1 MKKPKY
7 FPNNWKAY
15 KSSPDEFFI
24 PLTYNDFFNW
34 KVMGW
39 ALPSSID
46 CIIREETNGKITE
59 KVYSQSKAARKYLET
74 AMQTKDPKTVYTIVN
89 QDAVQVLY
97 PIKQHDKYKDLE
109 VNTFKDVDTGQFLD
123 DKGFDEMMDYDPN
136 EDKDDPDDWDYIMED
151 DPDY

>member
-1 MKKPKY
+1 MKKSKY

-46 CIIREETNGKITE
+46 CIIREETDGKITE

-74 AMQTKDPKTVYTIVN
+74 AMQTKDPKTTYTICN
-89 QDAVQVLY
+89 NEAVQILY
-97 PIKQHDKYKDLE
+97 PLKQHDKYKDLE
-109 VNTFKDVDTGQFLD
+109 VDTFRDVDMGEFLD
-123 DKGFDEMMDYDPN
+123 
-136 EDKDDPDDWDYIMED
+136 EDKDDPDDFDMWLDENYD
-151 DPDY
+151 

>member
-1 MKKPKY
+1 MKKSKY

-15 KSSPDEFFI
+15 KESPDQFFI

-46 CIIREETNGKITE
+46 CIIREETDGKITE

-74 AMQTKDPKTVYTIVN
+74 AMQTKDPKTTYTICN
-89 QDAVQVLY
+89 NEAVQILY
-97 PIKQHDKYKDLE
+97 PLKQHDKYKDLE
-109 VNTFKDVDTGQFLD
+109 VDTFRDVDMGEFLD
-123 DKGFDEMMDYDPN
+123 
-136 EDKDDPDDWDYIMED
+136 EDKDDPDDFDMWLDENYD
-151 DPDY
+151 

>member
-15 KSSPDEFFI
+15 KSSPDDFFI

-46 CIIREETNGKITE
+46 CIIREETDGKITE
-59 KVYSQSKAARKYLET
+59 KVYSQPKAARKYLET
-74 AMQTKDPKTVYTIVN
+74 AMQTKNPKTVFTIVN
-89 QDAVQVLY
+89 DDAVQVLY
-97 PIKQHDKYKDLE
+97 PLKQHNKYKNLE
-109 VNTFKDVDTGQFLD
+109 VDTFKDVDTGQFLD
-123 DKGFDEMMDYDPN
+123 DK
-136 EDKDDPDDWDYIMED
+136 DDPDDYDMWIDEDYD
-151 DPDY
+151 

>member
-46 CIIREETNGKITE
+46 CIIREETDGKITE

-74 AMQTKDPKTVYTIVN
+74 AMQTKNPKTTYTVVN

-97 PIKQHDKYKDLE
+97 PLKQHHKYKDLE
-109 VNTFKDVDTGQFLD
+109 AKDVDMGQFLEYKED
-123 DKGFDEMMDYDPN
+123 LEDWDRFLD
-136 EDKDDPDDWDYIMED
+136 EDKDDPDDFDMWLDEDYD
-151 DPDY
+151 

>member
-59 KVYSQSKAARKYLET
+59 KVYSQSTAARKYLET
-74 AMQTKDPKTVYTIVN
+74 AMQTRNPKTTYTIAN
-89 QDAVQVLY
+89 HDAVQILY
-97 PIKQHDKYKDLE
+97 PIKQHDKFKDLE
-109 VNTFKDVDTGQFLD
+109 VDTFRDVDMGQFLD
-123 DKGFDEMMDYDPN
+123 
-136 EDKDDPDDWDYIMED
+136 EDKDDPDDFDYWIDED
-151 DPDY
+151 YD

>member
-46 CIIREETNGKITE
+46 CIIREETDGKITE

-74 AMQTKDPKTVYTIVN
+74 AMQTKNPKSTYTIVN
-89 QDAVQVLY
+89 HDAVQVLY
-97 PIKQHDKYKDLE
+97 PLKQHNKYKDLE
-109 VNTFKDVDTGQFLD
+109 ANDVDMGQFLEYKED
-123 DKGFDEMMDYDPN
+123 LEDWDRFLD
-136 EDKDDPDDWDYIMED
+136 EDKDDPDDFDMWLDEDYD
-151 DPDY
+151 

>member
-1 MKKPKY
+1 MTKSKY

-15 KSSPDEFFI
+15 KESPDQFFI

-46 CIIREETNGKITE
+46 CIIREETDGKITE

-74 AMQTKDPKTVYTIVN
+74 AMQTKNPKSTYTIVN
-89 QDAVQVLY
+89 HDAVQILY
-97 PIKQHDKYKDLE
+97 PLKQHDQYKDLE
-109 VNTFKDVDTGQFLD
+109 VDTFKDVVMGQFLD

-136 EDKDDPDDWDYIMED
+136 EDKDDPDDFDMWIDEDYD
-151 DPDY
+151 

>member
-1 MKKPKY
+1 MKKSKY

-74 AMQTKDPKTVYTIVN
+74 AMQTKDPKTIYTICN
-89 QDAVQVLY
+89 NEAVQILY
-97 PIKQHDKYKDLE
+97 PLKQHDKYKDLE
-109 VNTFKDVDTGQFLD
+109 VDTFRDVDMGEFLD
-123 DKGFDEMMDYDPN
+123 
-136 EDKDDPDDWDYIMED
+136 EDKDDPDDFDMWLDENYD
-151 DPDY
+151 

>member
-15 KSSPDEFFI
+15 KESPDQFFI

-74 AMQTKDPKTVYTIVN
+74 AMQTKNPKTTYTIVN

-97 PIKQHDKYKDLE
+97 PLKQHNKYKDLE
-109 VNTFKDVDTGQFLD
+109 VDTFKDVDMGQFLD
-123 DKGFDEMMDYDPN
+123 
-136 EDKDDPDDWDYIMED
+136 EDKDERDDWDQLYD
-151 DPDY
+151 DDDIPFYDM

>member
-1 MKKPKY
+1 MTKSKY

-15 KSSPDEFFI
+15 KESPDQFFI

-46 CIIREETNGKITE
+46 CIIREETDGKITE

-74 AMQTKDPKTVYTIVN
+74 AMQTKNPKTVFTIVN
-89 QDAVQVLY
+89 DDAVQVLY
-97 PIKQHDKYKDLE
+97 PLKQHDKYKDLE
-109 VNTFKDVDTGQFLD
+109 VDTFRDVDTGQFLD
-123 DKGFDEMMDYDPN
+123 DK
-136 EDKDDPDDWDYIMED
+136 DDPDDYDMWIDEDYD
-151 DPDY
+151 

>member
-15 KSSPDEFFI
+15 KESPDQFFI

-46 CIIREETNGKITE
+46 CIIREETDGKITE

-74 AMQTKDPKTVYTIVN
+74 AMQTKNPKTTYTIVN
-89 QDAVQVLY
+89 DEAVQILY
-97 PIKQHDKYKDLE
+97 PLKEHDKFKDLE
-109 VNTFKDVDTGQFLD
+109 VNTFKDVDMGQFLD
-123 DKGFDEMMDYDPN
+123 
-136 EDKDDPDDWDYIMED
+136 EDLDDPDDWDYMID
-151 DPDY
+151 DDEYYD

>member
-1 MKKPKY
+1 MTKSKY

-15 KSSPDEFFI
+15 KESPDQFFI

-46 CIIREETNGKITE
+46 CIIREETDGKITE

-74 AMQTKDPKTVYTIVN
+74 AMQTKNPKTTYTIVN
-89 QDAVQVLY
+89 QEAVQVLY
-97 PIKQHDKYKDLE
+97 PLKQHNKYKDLE
-109 VNTFKDVDTGQFLD
+109 VDTFKDVDMGQFLD
-123 DKGFDEMMDYDPN
+123 
-136 EDKDDPDDWDYIMED
+136 EDIDDPDDFDMWIDEDYD
-151 DPDY
+151 

>member
-15 KSSPDEFFI
+15 KESPDQFFI

-46 CIIREETNGKITE
+46 CIIREETDGKITE

-74 AMQTKDPKTVYTIVN
+74 AMQTKNPKTTYTIVN
-89 QDAVQVLY
+89 QEAVQVLY
-97 PIKQHDKYKDLE
+97 PLKQHDKYKNLE
-109 VNTFKDVDTGQFLD
+109 VDTFKDVDMGQFLD

-136 EDKDDPDDWDYIMED
+136 EDKDDPDDFDMWMDEDYD
-151 DPDY
+151 

>member
-1 MKKPKY
+1 MKKSKY

-15 KSSPDEFFI
+15 KESPDQFFI

-46 CIIREETNGKITE
+46 CIIREETDGKITE

-74 AMQTKDPKTVYTIVN
+74 AMQTKNPKTTYTIVN
-89 QDAVQVLY
+89 QEAVQVLY
-97 PIKQHDKYKDLE
+97 PLKQHDKYKDLE
-109 VNTFKDVDTGQFLD
+109 VDTFKDVDMGQFLD

-136 EDKDDPDDWDYIMED
+136 EDKDDPDDFDMWIDEDYD
-151 DPDY
+151 

>member
-46 CIIREETNGKITE
+46 CIIREETDGKITE
-59 KVYSQSKAARKYLET
+59 KVYSQSKAASKYIES
-74 AMQTKDPKTVYTIVN
+74 AMKTKNPKTTYTIVN
-89 QDAVQVLY
+89 QEAVQVLY
-97 PIKQHDKYKDLE
+97 PINKHDKFKDLE
-109 VNTFKDVDTGQFLD
+109 VDTFRNVDMGQFLD
-123 DKGFDEMMDYDPN
+123 
-136 EDKDDPDDWDYIMED
+136 EDKDDPDDWDMLWND
-151 DPDY
+151 DEYHD

>member
-15 KSSPDEFFI
+15 KESPDQFFI

-39 ALPSSID
+39 ALPSSIE
-46 CIIREETNGKITE
+46 CIIREETDGKISE
-59 KVYSQSKAARKYLET
+59 KVYSQSKAAQKYLDT
-74 AMQTKDPKTVYTIVN
+74 AMKTKNPKTVYTIVN

-97 PIKQHDKYKDLE
+97 PLKQHTKYKDLE
-109 VNTFKDVDTGQFLD
+109 VDTFKDVDMGQFLD
-123 DKGFDEMMDYDPN
+123 
-136 EDKDDPDDWDYIMED
+136 EDKDDPDDFDMWIDEDYD
-151 DPDY
+151 

>member
-1 MKKPKY
+1 MKKPKF

-15 KSSPDEFFI
+15 KESPDQFFI

-46 CIIREETNGKITE
+46 CIIREETDGKITE

-74 AMQTKDPKTVYTIVN
+74 AMQTRNPKTTYTIAN
-89 QDAVQVLY
+89 HDAVQILY
-97 PIKQHDKYKDLE
+97 PIKQHDKFKDLE
-109 VNTFKDVDTGQFLD
+109 VDTFRDVDMGQFLD
-123 DKGFDEMMDYDPN
+123 
-136 EDKDDPDDWDYIMED
+136 EDKDDPDDFDYWIDED
-151 DPDY
+151 YD

>member
-15 KSSPDEFFI
+15 KESPDQFFI
-24 PLTYNDFFNW
+24 PLRYDDFFNW

-74 AMQTKDPKTVYTIVN
+74 AMQTKNPKTTYTIVN
-89 QDAVQVLY
+89 QEAVQVLY
-97 PIKQHDKYKDLE
+97 PLKQHDKFKDLE
-109 VNTFKDVDTGQFLD
+109 VDTFRDVDMGQFLD
-123 DKGFDEMMDYDPN
+123 DKDER
-136 EDKDDPDDWDYIMED
+136 DDWDQLYD
-151 DPDY
+151 DDDIPFYDRDDFDTPYKDD

>member
-46 CIIREETNGKITE
+46 CIIREETDGKITE

-74 AMQTKDPKTVYTIVN
+74 AMQTKDPKTTYTIVN

-97 PIKQHDKYKDLE
+97 PLKQHDKYKDLE
-109 VNTFKDVDTGQFLD
+109 AKDVDMGQFLEYKED
-123 DKGFDEMMDYDPN
+123 LEDWDRFLD
-136 EDKDDPDDWDYIMED
+136 EDKDDPDDYDMWIDEDYD
-151 DPDY
+151 

>member
-39 ALPSSID
+39 ALPSSIE
-46 CIIREETNGKITE
+46 CIIREETDGKISE
-59 KVYSQSKAARKYLET
+59 KVYSQSKAANKYLET
-74 AMQTKDPKTVYTIVN
+74 AMKTKNPKTTYTIAN
-89 QDAVQVLY
+89 HDAVQILY
-97 PIKQHDKYKDLE
+97 PLKQHDKFKDLE
-109 VNTFKDVDTGQFLD
+109 DTFEDVDMGQFLD
-123 DKGFDEMMDYDPN
+123 E
-136 EDKDDPDDWDYIMED
+136 EKDDPDDYDMWIDDDYD
-151 DPDY
+151 

>member
-46 CIIREETNGKITE
+46 CIIREETDGKITE

-74 AMQTKDPKTVYTIVN
+74 AMQTKDPKTTYTIVN

-97 PIKQHDKYKDLE
+97 PLKQHNKFKDLE
-109 VNTFKDVDTGQFLD
+109 AKDVDMGQFLD
-123 DKGFDEMMDYDPN
+123 
-136 EDKDDPDDWDYIMED
+136 EDLDDPDDWDYIMDED
-151 DPDY
+151 YD

>member
-46 CIIREETNGKITE
+46 CIIREETDGKITE
-59 KVYSQSKAARKYLET
+59 KVYSQSKAALAIANVNILLNNPTGVADQPDVMKTIQEQIDVISQNKDRLKVLQET
-74 AMQTKDPKTVYTIVN
+74 
-89 QDAVQVLY
+89 
-97 PIKQHDKYKDLE
+97 
-109 VNTFKDVDTGQFLD
+109 
-123 DKGFDEMMDYDPN
+123 FDGE
-136 EDKDDPDDWDYIMED
+136 E
-151 DPDY
+151 

>member
-15 KSSPDEFFI
+15 KESPDQFFI

-46 CIIREETNGKITE
+46 CIIREETDGKITE

-74 AMQTKDPKTVYTIVN
+74 AMQTKDPNTTYTIVN
-89 QDAVQVLY
+89 QDAVQILY
-97 PIKQHDKYKDLE
+97 PLKQHDRFKDLE
-109 VNTFKDVDTGQFLD
+109 AKDVDMGQFLEYKED
-123 DKGFDEMMDYDPN
+123 LEDWDRFLD
-136 EDKDDPDDWDYIMED
+136 EDKDDPDDFDMWINEDYD
-151 DPDY
+151 

>member
-74 AMQTKDPKTVYTIVN
+74 AMQTKNPKTTYTIVN

-97 PIKQHDKYKDLE
+97 PLKQHDKFKDLE
-109 VNTFKDVDTGQFLD
+109 VDTF
-123 DKGFDEMMDYDPN
+123 
-136 EDKDDPDDWDYIMED
+136 I
-151 DPDY
+151 

>member
-15 KSSPDEFFI
+15 KESPDQFFI

-74 AMQTKDPKTVYTIVN
+74 AMQTKNPKTTYTVVN

-97 PIKQHDKYKDLE
+97 PLKQHDKFKDLE
-109 VNTFKDVDTGQFLD
+109 AKDIDMGQFL
-123 DKGFDEMMDYDPN
+123 
-136 EDKDDPDDWDYIMED
+136 EDKDDPDDFDMWLDEDYD
-151 DPDY
+151 